1 MSHLQKELLR
11 AAVDCVDAK
20 SKTGGYVVYSTC
32 SVSVEENELVVDYI
46 LKTRPNVKLV
56 ETGLEMGKEGF
67 TRFKEHRF
75 HQSLALTRRFY
86 PHVHNM
92 DGFFVAKFKKLS
104 NQTVPLSQKQQKQQK
119 QQKKKQQHADGEE
132 VEEGEGGVDMEG
144 SEGSEEGQEG
154 QEEEAAREGGS
165 SSDSDDEPKKK
176 KEVKRKGKWK
186 GKAPKQ
192 QGKGQK
198 RKGDGGGAANGG
210 GFKKQKFAHHKK
222 GKGGGKPRK

>member
-46 LKTRPNVKLV
+46 LKTRPVKLV

-67 TRFKEHRF
+67 TRFNEHRF
-75 HQSLALTRRFY
+75 HPSLALTRRFY

-92 DGFFVAKFKKLS
+92 DGFFVAKFKKLT
-104 NQTVPLSQKQQKQQK
+104 NQTAQLSGIPQEK
-119 QQKKKQQHADGEE
+119 QKKQKNQQGGREAEGEE
-132 VEEGEGGVDMEG
+132 AEEVKEMDLEGVESEEDQKEGA
-144 SEGSEEGQEG
+144 SEEG
-154 QEEEAAREGGS
+154 S
-165 SSDSDDEPKKK
+165 SSYSDDEPKR

-186 GKAPKQ
+186 GKPPKQ

-198 RKGDGGGAANGG
+198 RKGDGGAATGG
-210 GFKKQKFAHHKK
+210 RFKKRKFAHHKK
-222 GKGGGKPRK
+222 GKGGKPRK

>member
-32 SVSVEENELVVDYI
+32 SVSVEENELVVNYI

-75 HQSLALTRRFY
+75 HPSLALTRRFY

-92 DGFFVAKFKKLS
+92 DGFFVAKFKKLA
-104 NQTVPLSQKQQKQQK
+104 NQTAPPSQKQQ
-119 QQKKKQQHADGEE
+119 ADGEE
-132 VEEGEGGVDMEG
+132 AEEGEGGVDKEG
-144 SEGSEEGQEG
+144 SEGEEG
-154 QEEEAAREGGS
+154 QEEEAASEGGS

-210 GFKKQKFAHHKK
+210 GFKKQKFAHTKK
-222 GKGGGKPRK
+222 GKGGDKPRK